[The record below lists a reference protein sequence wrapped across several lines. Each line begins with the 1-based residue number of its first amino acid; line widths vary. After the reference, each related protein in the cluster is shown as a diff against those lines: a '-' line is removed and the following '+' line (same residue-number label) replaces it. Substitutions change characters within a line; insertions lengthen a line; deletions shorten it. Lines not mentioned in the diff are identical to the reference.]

1 MLINSH
7 GIHGKQAFY
16 FVIVFIFTVIK
27 FNLVVDKYFDNIIN
41 VILVFPFSP
50 DVFTRV

>member
-1 MLINSH
+1 MESRHFILLL
-7 GIHGKQAFY
+7 FY
-16 FVIVFIFTVIK
+16 FYFYFFFTVIK

-41 VILVFPFSP
+41 AILVFPFSP

>member
-1 MLINSH
+1 MESRH
-7 GIHGKQAFY
+7 
-16 FVIVFIFTVIK
+16 FILLLFLFFTVIK
-27 FNLVVDKYFDNIIN
+27 FNLIVDKYFDNIIN